1 MIDAEATARVLQ
13 LNRPHPN
20 LLKLYVLQ
28 SLLLGP
34 LFPLILVPLV
44 FRYSTLRY
52 VFDEEGVSM
61 RWGVFFRREVSLNY
75 ARIQDIHLSNHLIER
90 WLGLARVQVQTAS
103 GSASAEMTIEGLQEF
118 ELVRDFLYSKMRG
131 AKGLADLDAPAAG
144 VGARQVDP
152 AARDTSGVGLEA
164 LAATLQETAAE
175 LRQIRH
181 LLESRGS
188 KGPGSALGVDEPSG
202 RDAT

>member
-1 MIDAEATARVLQ
+1 MIDAATTARVLQ
-13 LNRPHPN
+13 LSRPHPN

-34 LFPLILVPLV
+34 LFPIILLPLI

-103 GSASAEMTIEGLQEF
+103 GSAAAEMTIEGLQEF
-118 ELVRDFLYSKMRG
+118 ELVRDFLYTRMRG
-131 AKGLADLDAPAAG
+131 AKGLADLDAAPDASASTPSSEPAAAPG
-144 VGARQVDP
+144 HPAGDP
-152 AARDTSGVGLEA
+152 MDQ
-164 LAATLQETAAE
+164 LAATLEATAEE
-175 LRQIRH
+175 LRQIRL
-181 LLESRGS
+181 LLESR
-188 KGPGSALGVDEPSG
+188 SAGGVRVETSG
-202 RDAT
+202 GGEAP